1 MATFRDLTQTE
12 TNENHRKIFSII
24 AEHEADA
31 VETEDGY
38 TPIALDSA
46 ELETIRDT
54 MAQIVQD
61 ARPDAQSL
69 DQMRDHLIR
78 NIPGK
83 IEAKMKEYRAAAKFQ
98 EEMKKNPGIVQDGYA
113 NPVSGIGTMI
123 DPGMETEAFIPV
135 SLLPT
140 EATAYYASAGLA
152 ARVIDKKAGVL
163 SIDGVHFE
171 CDAFTP
177 EDIQKLEAHA
187 AEKGFNKEYTN
198 GLTQALIFGGAVV
211 FPMLKNDNPIMTQKN
226 LEEIIAAQ
234 KTDKDFINY
243 WITADRWNCVF
254 VPDYNITAKDYLY
267 AKSLFIP
274 LGGMRVNT
282 ERMAMIKPK
291 ALPFWGAIQQMGWS
305 TSDFEGWIKD
315 YEGYEIMK
323 MSLPIMAQQCSL
335 VYHSIPADGLI
346 IENGPEAAKE
356 WFKENEAQLRKWSML
371 HPRVANSVGE
381 IKTLERTYAGFDTLI
396 RESRLAFCSSAG
408 IAESVLFAEKS
419 TGLAS
424 DNEDD
429 IKLKQSETIRLL
441 FNNVAPAFKSCIK
454 LLVADCFG
462 RNSEQFQHADEVR
475 IKADDGVVMSDQEK
489 AQMGQGLAQIA
500 GQFVAMGTPLQT
512 ALKAAD
518 KLIKDGELDEKML
531 EELAAGDAEGM
542 DEEMWQQMGGGR
554 DMNQGPDGE
563 NPLENTPEGE

>member
-1 MATFRDLTQTE
+1 MATFRDLTKTE
-12 TNENHRKIFSII
+12 TNENHKKIFSII

-31 VETEDGY
+31 NETQDGY
-38 TPIALDSA
+38 APIALDTK
-46 ELETIRDT
+46 ELEDIRDT

-69 DQMRDHLIR
+69 GQMRDHLIR
-78 NIPGK
+78 NIPAK
-83 IEAKMKEYRAAAKFQ
+83 IEAKMKEIQAAVKFQ
-98 EEMKKNPGIVQDGYA
+98 ETMKSPGIVQDGYA

-171 CDAFTP
+171 CDAYTP

-187 AEKGFNKEYTN
+187 AEKGFNTEYTN

-211 FPMLKNDNPIMTQKN
+211 FPMLKNDNPIMTQKS
-226 LEEIIAAQ
+226 LKEILAAQ

-243 WITADRWNCVF
+243 WVTADRWNSVF

-274 LGGMRVNT
+274 LGGMRVST

-291 ALPFWGAIQQMGWS
+291 KLPFWGAIQQMGWS

-315 YEGYEIMK
+315 YESYEIMK
-323 MSLPIMAQQCSL
+323 MSLPIMAQQSSL
-335 VYHSIPADGLI
+335 MYHALPADGLI
-346 IENGPEAAKE
+346 IENGPEAAKD
-356 WFKENEAQLRKWSML
+356 WFKQNEAQMREWSIL
-371 HPRVANSVGE
+371 HPRAINSVGE
-381 IKTLERTYAGFDTLI
+381 IKILERTYSGFDNLM

-408 IAESVLFAEKS
+408 LAESVLFAEKS

-462 RNSEQFQHADEVR
+462 RNSEQFAHADEVR

-489 AQMGQGLAQIA
+489 AQMGQSLAQTA
-500 GQFVAMGTPLQT
+500 GQLVAMGVPLQS

-518 KLIKDGELDEKML
+518 KLIKDGELDEKTM
-531 EELAAGDAEGM
+531 EELAAGDGDGM

-563 NPLENTPEGE
+563 NPLENIPEGE